1 MYEEICEYLCYFLK
15 FCIYLST
22 QVNIPAELG
31 DTVNLTCQRPN
42 SSFKLVEWSRP
53 DLEPEYVFFLRN
65 KQLITD
71 EQHSSF
77 KNRVELKDRGM
88 KNGDV
93 TLILKN
99 VTTSDSGTYECRV
112 TESQIN
118 RRKRANLSSDPICI
132 INLKVSDSGE
142 LVCVSSSSQCI
153 VPDEQAEGDGG
164 KKNSLRRQQEETLR
178 GTRLN
183 REPILI
189 WVITCCVG
197 SRQSSITVNV
207 FKLMW
212 SPVS

>member
-1 MYEEICEYLCYFLK
+1 MSALTKRCAAVSRPSCRSLSSFNRSMSVSSASFCWIWISLLFLV
-15 FCIYLST
+15 ST
-22 QVNIPAELG
+22 SAAQVNIPAELG

-132 INLKVSDSGE
+132 INLKVSDSDSNRGHVGLAVGLSVVGGL
-142 LVCVSSSSQCI
+142 LVVGVVGFVVYRKYKGQT
-153 VPDEQAEGDGG
+153 EQH
-164 KKNSLRRQQEETLR
+164 SY
-178 GTRLN
+178 
-183 REPILI
+183 
-189 WVITCCVG
+189 
-197 SRQSSITVNV
+197 
-207 FKLMW
+207 
-212 SPVS
+212 